1 MLFALLFIIASIIG
15 LIKRE
20 QVKIVGLLSAL
31 ASLALMVEA
40 FSGIDVT
47 CSFLGLE
54 FAFMTDTISRYFCI
68 LVGISGLA
76 VSLYTVEY
84 MEPRHLNLA
93 AYPVF
98 ILSMALIVLSR
109 DFLGFIVFWELM
121 TIASY
126 VLIVTYYDN
135 PETKRASLIYLVAMH
150 AFNTAPLLLAIGAVY
165 SKFGTLSYSAL
176 QGVYV
181 PTWVIWAF
189 LLGFMSKAGIF
200 PIHFWLPEAH
210 PVAPSNVSALLSG
223 TMLKMAIYG
232 MIRVVELFPGSEAI
246 ARTMVVLAILTIAI
260 GAIMALVQKDIKRL
274 MAYSS
279 VDNMGYLFL
288 ALGAYIMLDGV
299 LKKIAFLALLLHAFN
314 HLVFKNLLFML
325 SGNVLHATGR
335 KDLELR
341 GLGRKMPFTAAMI
354 VVGILSVSAVPP
366 LNGFISKWLI
376 YQATFLSKDPL
387 LVGGGVISLFASA
400 LTLAAYIKIYRIF
413 TGEPNVEAH
422 EATPLMLAGE
432 AILASLCVVAG
443 IFPGIIARIINV
455 DVGNPWLIS
464 IGGATFNALL
474 FAGTLCSFII
484 AAAIALPTK
493 KNLDAPWTTGEP
505 VDEFEQKPEHMF
517 TPIAKFGKK
526 LSFIGERIEEKF
538 SSFERWYSSK
548 DLGYLDEI
556 MFMPVIKLI
565 EGTSYVIKELSKNL
579 NALLAVT
586 FLVLFTIVLTMAVL
600 AGVI

>member
-1 MLFALLFIIASIIG
+1 MMFAIMFTIASIIG

-20 QVKIVGLLSAL
+20 QVKVVGLLSAL
-31 ASLALMVEA
+31 ASLALIVEA
-40 FSGIDVT
+40 FNGISAT
-47 CSFLGLE
+47 YSIFGLE
-54 FAFMTDTISRYFCI
+54 FAFMTDTLSRFFCI

-76 VSLYTVEY
+76 VSIYTTEY

-93 AYPVF
+93 AYPAF

-109 DFLGFIVFWELM
+109 DFLGFIIFWELM

-126 VLIVTYYDN
+126 VLIVTYYDS

-150 AFNTAPLLLAIGAVY
+150 AFNTAPLLLAIGAIY
-165 SKFGTLSYSAL
+165 SNFGTLSFSAL
-176 QGVYV
+176 QGAYV
-181 PTWVIWAF
+181 PTWVLWAF
-189 LLGFMSKAGIF
+189 LIGFMSKAGIF

-246 ARTMVVLAILTIAI
+246 ARTMVVLAILTIAV
-260 GAIMALVQKDIKRL
+260 GAILALVQKDIKRL

-288 ALGAYIMLDGV
+288 ALGAYIMLDGT
-299 LKKIAFLALLLHAFN
+299 LKKIAFLALLLHTFN

-341 GLGRKMPFTAAMI
+341 GLGGKMPFTAAMM

-387 LVGGGVISLFASA
+387 LVGGGVVSLFASA

-413 TGEPNVEAH
+413 RGEPNVEAH
-422 EATPLMLAGE
+422 EAAPLMLAGE
-432 AILASLCVVAG
+432 ALLAVLCVAAG
-443 IFPGIIARIINV
+443 IFPGVIAGLADV

-464 IGGATFNALL
+464 LGGATFNALL
-474 FAGTLCSFII
+474 FAGVLFSII
-484 AAAIALPTK
+484 VAVAIALPTK

-505 VDEFEQKPEHMF
+505 AEKFEQRPEHMF
-517 TPIAKFGKK
+517 APVSRWGEK
-526 LSFIGERIEEKF
+526 LGIIGRKIEEKL
-538 SSFERWYSSK
+538 SAFERWYSSR
-548 DLGYLDEI
+548 DMGYLDE
-556 MFMPVIKLI
+556 MVFMPVIRLMA
-565 EGTSYVIKELSKNL
+565 GTSYVIRELSKNL

-586 FLVLFTIVLTMAVL
+586 FLILFTIILTMAVL
-600 AGVI
+600 VGVI